1 MVGLWLVVVLP
12 MTLIISF
19 SVHTFVLVIAVGLYI
34 GLISYLGTLWR
45 KR

>member
-1 MVGLWLVVVLP
+1 